1 MNKTSNSST
10 LEVAIYSFPERIAAA
25 AIFSAVL
32 ISGTLG
38 NCMIIVAVALC
49 KKLQTRTNAFVLSLS
64 VADLLT
70 CLSLFPTICA
80 LAGKEGWPLPGF
92 EWLCTGGAF
101 LLYICVGVSIYHLAA
116 IAVNRMV
123 VITCTTTLYR
133 KVYSP
138 CKLVVMISVLWVIP
152 TLVMIVPPFLNIGG
166 LGYDYEDTTCSDLDF
181 HPNGDLYNLIQ
192 VSCLYPG
199 PLVIIIICYSR
210 TFWHI
215 KKHFKKRHQTIAR
228 MSTFYR
234 GSDCTITVESSGD
247 ILDRDTLKRQKIQ
260 EIQITK
266 NLFLVV
272 LVFMLCFTPYALSL
286 FILSARRAVIFTG
299 AFSVANSAANPLI
312 YALKHPH
319 FKEVLKLVVRCRF
332 REIPEPSGTLSRH
345 LFKI

>member
-1 MNKTSNSST
+1 MNGTSNSST
-10 LEVAIYSFPERIAAA
+10 LQLAIYSFPERLAAA
-25 AIFSAVL
+25 SMFSAIL
-32 ISGTLG
+32 ISGTIG

-49 KKLQTRTNAFVLSLS
+49 KKLQTRTNVFVLSLS

-80 LAGKEGWPLPGF
+80 LAGKEGWPLLGF

-123 VITCTTTLYR
+123 VITYPTTLYR
-133 KVYSP
+133 KMYSRY
-138 CKLVVMISVLWVIP
+138 KLLVMISVLWVIP
-152 TLVMIVPPFLNIGG
+152 ALVMIVPPILNIGG
-166 LGYDYEDTTCSDLDF
+166 LGYDHEDTTCSDLDL
-181 HPNGDLYNLIQ
+181 HPNGNLFNFIQ
-192 VSCLYPG
+192 VLCLYPG
-199 PLVIIIICYSR
+199 PLLIMIICYSR
-210 TFWHI
+210 TFWYI
-215 KKHFKKRHQTIAR
+215 KKHFKKKHQTITR
-228 MSTFYR
+228 MSTFR

-272 LVFMLCFTPYALSL
+272 LVFMLCFSPYALSL
-286 FILSARRAVIFTG
+286 FIPSARRAVIFTG
-299 AFSVANSAANPLI
+299 AFSVANSALNPVI

-319 FKEVLKLVVRCRF
+319 FKNVLKLVVRCRF
-332 REIPEPSGTLSRH
+332 REIPEPSHTLSR
-345 LFKI
+345 LLSKI